1 MSQKIDDSKYLWQTE
16 TKDGHTRIGL
26 NDLARGE
33 IGEISFA
40 AFPKDLS
47 EVQDG
52 DVILSFE
59 GAKAVTEVHS
69 PKAGKVAKVNSALL
83 EHPELLNNDDQ
94 DSNWIIELF

>member
-1 MSQKIDDSKYLWQTE
+1 M
-16 TKDGHTRIGL
+16 
-26 NDLARGE
+26 ARGE